1 VGTSDVV
8 LKGAKSEVLS
18 DVGLI
23 FLPPLFDICG
33 NPLDFFHKNSVRKAG
48 QRKQDDGTG

>member
-1 VGTSDVV
+1 VV
-8 LKGAKSEVLS
+8 LKGAKSDIIS

-33 NPLDFFHKNSVRKAG
+33 NPIDFLHGIPSRN
-48 QRKQDDGTG
+48 QDRESRTDETG